1 RRRCRRAMQLES
13 PLEATIAASPCAL
26 QPFPLHYP
34 RHPRAL
40 PSFPTRRSSDLVPVP
55 VRPAVCG
62 LPEALSVTLKLP
74 VRVPDA
80 VGENVT
86 LMAQFPPTAKEPPQL
101 LV

>member
-1 RRRCRRAMQLES
+1 MNPPDGVTFNVNVADWPAVMVPEVGATEREKSAAMLE
-13 PLEATIAASPCAL
+13 PA
-26 QPFPLHYP
+26 
-34 RHPRAL
+34 
-40 PSFPTRRSSDLVPVP
+40 P
-55 VRPAVCG
+55 VRLTVCG
-62 LPEALSVTLKLP
+62 LPEVLSVARRLP